1 MFKVMIVDDEPAIR
15 EGLKTIIDWDRIGFE
30 VVDAAANGREALQ
43 KFERIQ
49 PDLMIMDIR
58 MPGMNGLEVI
68 EQLRRNH
75 SRTHVLILSGHA
87 DFEYARRAL
96 GYGVD
101 GYLLKPVDEVEMEQ
115 ELLRVHESLEQE
127 QHRGEQRQQPVP
139 AHELVEQMLLS
150 SSGKEQERAQQALSL
165 GWSSYQVLLL
175 EYHASRGDHL
185 DSWGTY
191 LEQLHS
197 WWNMEQRHIAF
208 RAGSYIGIL
217 TGRPYGERELSELR
231 DRLLDH
237 SASSE
242 LWYAA
247 AGSVVD
253 ELEHLHDSYA
263 EALDLLEQRFWFGT
277 NGIAWSAN
285 KRYHDESE
293 PIEQEPLPSPQANE
307 WADRLY
313 YAVDIRSLEAAER
326 VLSELMSVC
335 HLAGLVERDTKSL
348 SSHVLSLALSRLPG
362 SVAGSGP
369 AVQACLAL
377 IPELYSA
384 PTAASMID
392 LMLRG
397 LEELLQ
403 SINGV
408 SHESV
413 MKQMTDFIRRHYSD
427 NLKLELLAEVFNYNS
442 AYLGKMFKTY
452 TGESFNHFLD
462 GVRLDRAKELLAQGM
477 KVHKVASMVGYAN
490 VDYFH
495 SKFKKYTGISP
506 SAYREQMGDGQQH

>member
-15 EGLKTIIDWDRIGFE
+15 EGLKTIIDWNRIGFE

-127 QHRGEQRQQPVP
+127 QHAGAQRQQPVP

-150 SSGKEQERAQQALSL
+150 SSGKEQQRAEQALSL

-175 EYHASRGDHL
+175 EHHASRGDHL
-185 DSWGTY
+185 DGWSTY

-197 WWNMEQRHIAF
+197 WWNLEQRHIAF
-208 RAGSYIGIL
+208 RAGNYIGIL

-231 DRLLDH
+231 ERLLDH

-242 LWYAA
+242 VWYAA
-247 AGSVVD
+247 AGMEVD
-253 ELEHLHDSYA
+253 ELEQIHDSYA
-263 EALDLLEQRFWFGT
+263 EALDLLEQRFWFGA
-277 NGIAWSAN
+277 NGIAVSKSEN
-285 KRYHDESE
+285 YGHEPESV
-293 PIEQEPLPSPQANE
+293 EQPCPPSPQANE

-335 HLAGLVERDTKSL
+335 QLAGLAERDTKSL

-384 PTAASMID
+384 PTATSLIH
-392 LMLRG
+392 LMLGG

-462 GVRLDRAKELLAQGM
+462 GVRLDRAKALLAQGM

-506 SAYREQMGDGQQH
+506 SAYREQMGNEQQH

>member
-1 MFKVMIVDDEPAIR
+1 
-15 EGLKTIIDWDRIGFE
+15 
-30 VVDAAANGREALQ
+30 
-43 KFERIQ
+43 
-49 PDLMIMDIR
+49 
-58 MPGMNGLEVI
+58 
-68 EQLRRNH
+68 
-75 SRTHVLILSGHA
+75 
-87 DFEYARRAL
+87 
-96 GYGVD
+96 
-101 GYLLKPVDEVEMEQ
+101 
-115 ELLRVHESLEQE
+115 
-127 QHRGEQRQQPVP
+127 
-139 AHELVEQMLLS
+139 MLLS
-150 SSGKEQERAQQALSL
+150 SSGKEQQRAQQALSL

-175 EYHASRGDHL
+175 EHHASRGDHL
-185 DSWGTY
+185 DGWSTY

-197 WWNMEQRHIAF
+197 WWNLEQRHIAF
-208 RAGSYIGIL
+208 RAGNYIGIL

-231 DRLLDH
+231 ERLLDH

-242 LWYAA
+242 VWYAA
-247 AGSVVD
+247 AGMEVD
-253 ELEHLHDSYA
+253 ELEQIHDSYA
-263 EALDLLEQRFWFGT
+263 EALDLLEQRFWFGA
-277 NGIAWSAN
+277 NGIAVSKSEN
-285 KRYHDESE
+285 YGHEPESV
-293 PIEQEPLPSPQANE
+293 EQSCPPSPQANE

-335 HLAGLVERDTKSL
+335 QLAGLAERDTKSL

-384 PTAASMID
+384 PTATSLIH
-392 LMLRG
+392 LMLGG

-462 GVRLDRAKELLAQGM
+462 GVRLDHAKALLAQGM

-506 SAYREQMGDGQQH
+506 SAYREQMGNEQQH

>member
-43 KFERIQ
+43 KLERIQ

-68 EQLRRNH
+68 EQLRRQH

-101 GYLLKPVDEVEMEQ
+101 GYLLKPVDEVEMER
-115 ELLRVHESLEQE
+115 ELVRVYESLQQA
-127 QHRGEQRQQPVP
+127 QHLAVQRQQPVHE
-139 AHELVEQMLLS
+139 HELIEQMLLS
-150 SSGKEQERAQQALSL
+150 SSGKEQERALQALAL
-165 GWSSYQVLLL
+165 DWSSYQVLLL
-175 EYHASRGDHL
+175 EQYVGKGDPA
-185 DSWGTY
+185 DGWSSE
-191 LEQLHS
+191 LEQLRS
-197 WWNMEQRHIAF
+197 WWTSEQRHIIF
-208 RAGSYIGIL
+208 RAGSYIGLL
-217 TGRPYGERELSELR
+217 TGRPYGQRELGELR
-231 DRLLDH
+231 ERLLAH
-237 SASSE
+237 CSAAE
-242 LWYAA
+242 IWYVA
-247 AGSVVD
+247 AGTEVD
-253 ELEHLHDSYA
+253 ELEQIRDSYT
-263 EALDLLEQRFWFGT
+263 EAADLLAQRFWFGA
-277 NGIAWSAN
+277 NGLALAGSKQQQVEVARQQSILAT
-285 KRYHDESE
+285 
-293 PIEQEPLPSPQANE
+293 PQANE

-326 VLSELMSVC
+326 VLSDLITAC
-335 HLAGLVERDTKSL
+335 HAAGMAERDTKSL

-362 SVAGSGP
+362 SVSGSGP
-369 AVQACLAL
+369 AVQQCLAL

-384 PTAASMID
+384 PAATEMVR
-392 LMLRG
+392 LMLCG
-397 LEELLQ
+397 LERLLQ

-462 GVRLDRAKELLAQGM
+462 GVRLDRAKQLLAQGM
-477 KVHKVASMVGYAN
+477 KVHKVASLVGYAN

-495 SKFKKYTGISP
+495 SKFKKYTGVSP
-506 SAYREQMGDGQQH
+506 SAYREQIERGEQG